1 MRKLCKATL
10 TVAMT
15 TAALLVAGCNG
26 TSVTNRGDTAAG
38 GQDGKGEVTGSLQLT
53 FWGGANRAR
62 KTNAVADMFVKAY
75 PGVTIDRQN
84 ADFGNYFNK
93 LNIQASSKTLPC
105 VTQLQGRQLNDYT
118 KRKVLLPLD
127 PMIESGAINVDDI
140 PKSIVD
146 TGRGPDGKLYF
157 LPYGAAYDAVGVNA
171 TLAEKAGVGLPP
183 DGYDWKQYTDW
194 ITRAQAKLPA
204 GTFAAGA
211 RGGVPNYFIAYN
223 LANGKQ
229 LFTDDGKLGFTKET
243 LVDYWNIWEKL
254 RKSGVTM
261 SADTQADEPEG
272 AEQGFI
278 AQGMLLTDSIPG
290 NALTPASATLASKGT
305 GQHLTTLPMP
315 SGPSGSG
322 NAMFTSGFAIPT
334 NCTNIPT
341 AAAFI
346 NFFTNDLAAGKVFA
360 SDNGAATNTKVLDA
374 QLKDP
379 ALPAL
384 KKHELQLYSQIVAK
398 KPPTILYPPGYQAT
412 FESAYSR
419 AYEEVAFGKKTVQ
432 QAADS
437 FFTEADAGLGG

>member
-1 MRKLCKATL
+1 MRKLSTATL
-10 TVAMT
+10 ALVAGT
-15 TAALLVAGCNG
+15 ALLVAGCNG
-26 TSVTNRGDTAAG
+26 TSITNSGGSAAG
-38 GQDGKGEVTGSLQLT
+38 GQDGKGDVTGNLQLT
-53 FWGGANRAR
+53 FWGGANRAA
-62 KTNAVADMFVKAY
+62 KTNAVADLFVKAH

-105 VTQLQGRQLNDYT
+105 VMQLQGRQLNDYT

-157 LPYGAAYDAVGVNA
+157 LPYGAAYDAVGVNT
-171 TLAEKAGVGLPP
+171 TLAAKAGVGLPP
-183 DGYDWKQYTDW
+183 AGYDWKQYTDW
-194 ITRAQAKLPA
+194 MTKASAKLPA
-204 GTFAAGA
+204 GTFAAGS
-211 RGGVPNYFIAYN
+211 RGGLPNYFIAYN

-229 LFTDDGKLGFTKET
+229 LFTADGKLGFTKET
-243 LVDYWNIWEKL
+243 LIEYWNMWEKL
-254 RKSGVTM
+254 RKAGVTM
-261 SADTQADEPEG
+261 SADTQADEPAG

-278 AQGMLLTDSIPG
+278 AQGKLLTDSIPG
-290 NALTPASATLASKGT
+290 NALTPASATLASKAG
-305 GQHLTTLPMP
+305 GQQLTTLPMP
-315 SGPSGSG
+315 SGPQGSG

-334 NCTNIPT
+334 NCTNVPT

-346 NFFTNDLAAGKVFA
+346 NFFTNDLEAGKVFK

-374 QLKDP
+374 QIKDP

-384 KKHELQLYSQIVAK
+384 KKHELELYAQIVAK

-412 FESAYSR
+412 FESAFTR

-437 FFTEADAGLGG
+437 FFAEADAGLGG

>member
-1 MRKLCKATL
+1 MKRLG
-10 TVAMT
+10 
-15 TAALLVAGCNG
+15 TAALACAALLVVAGCNG
-26 TSVTNRGDTAAG
+26 TSVTGSGGTDGVAA
-38 GQDGKGEVTGSLQLT
+38 QDGKGDVKGSLQLT
-53 FWGGANRAR
+53 FWGGANRAA
-62 KTNAVADMFVKAY
+62 KTNAVTDMFVKAH

-105 VTQLQGRQLNDYT
+105 VMQLQGRQLNDYT

-127 PMIESGAINVDDI
+127 PMIESGAIKVDDI
-140 PKSIVD
+140 PKSVVD

-171 TLAEKAGVGLPP
+171 TLAQQAGVGLPP

-194 ITRAQAKLPA
+194 MTRAKAKLPA
-204 GTFAAGA
+204 GTFAAGS
-211 RGGVPNYFIAYN
+211 RGGLPNYFIAYN

-243 LVDYWNIWEKL
+243 LVEYWTMWENL
-254 RKSGVTM
+254 RKAGVTM
-261 SADTQADEPEG
+261 SADTQADEPKG

-278 AQGMLLTDSIPG
+278 AQGKLMTDSIPG
-290 NALTPASATLASKGT
+290 NALTPASATLATKGG
-305 GQHLTTLPMP
+305 GQKLTTLPMP

-334 NCTNIPT
+334 NCDNVPT

-346 NFFTNDLAAGKVFA
+346 DFFTNDLEAGKVFK

-374 QLKDP
+374 QIKDP

-384 KKHELQLYSQIVAK
+384 KKHELELYAQIVAK

-412 FESAYSR
+412 FESAYTR

-437 FFTEADAGLGG
+437 FFTEANAGLGG

>member
-1 MRKLCKATL
+1 MRKLS
-10 TVAMT
+10 
-15 TAALLVAGCNG
+15 TAALVAGAAMLVASCNG
-26 TSVTNRGDTAAG
+26 TSITNSGDTAAG
-38 GQDGKGEVTGSLQLT
+38 GQDGKGDVTGSLQLT
-53 FWGGANRAR
+53 FWGGANRAA
-62 KTNAVADMFVKAY
+62 KTNAVADLFVKAH
-75 PGVTIDRQN
+75 PGVKIDRQN

-105 VTQLQGRQLNDYT
+105 VMQLQGRQLNDYT

-127 PMIESGAINVDDI
+127 PMIESGAINVDDV
-140 PKSIVD
+140 PKSVVD

-171 TLAEKAGVGLPP
+171 TLAAKAGVGLPP
-183 DGYDWKQYTDW
+183 AGYDWKQYTDW
-194 ITRAQAKLPA
+194 MTKAQAKLPA
-204 GTFAAGA
+204 GTFAAGS
-211 RGGVPNYFIAYN
+211 RGGLPNYFIAYN

-243 LVDYWNIWEKL
+243 LIEYWDMWEKL
-254 RKSGVTM
+254 RKAGVTM

-278 AQGMLLTDSIPG
+278 AQGKLLTDSIPG
-290 NALTPASATLASKGT
+290 NALTPASATLASKAG
-305 GQHLTTLPMP
+305 GQQLTTLPMP
-315 SGPSGSG
+315 SGPQGSG

-334 NCTNIPT
+334 NCTNVPT

-346 NFFTNDLAAGKVFA
+346 NFFTNDLEAGKVFK
-360 SDNGAATNTKVLDA
+360 SDNGAATNTKVLDV
-374 QLKDP
+374 QIKDP

-384 KKHELQLYSQIVAK
+384 KKHELELYAQIVAK

-412 FESAYSR
+412 FESAFTR

>member
-1 MRKLCKATL
+1 MRRIG
-10 TVAMT
+10 
-15 TAALLVAGCNG
+15 TAALALLMVAGCGG
-26 TSVTNRGDTAAG
+26 TKVGDPGGDSAAG
-38 GQDGKGEVTGSLQLT
+38 GQDGKGDVKGGLQLT
-53 FWGGANRAR
+53 FWGGANRAA
-62 KTNAVADMFVKAY
+62 KTNAVADLFVKAH
-75 PGVTIDRQN
+75 PGVTVDRQN

-105 VTQLQGRQLNDYT
+105 VMQLQGRQLNDYT

-127 PMIESGAINVDDI
+127 PMIESGAIKVGDI
-140 PKSIVD
+140 PKEVVD

-157 LPYGAAYDAVGVNA
+157 LPYGAAYDAVGVNV
-171 TLAEKAGVGLPP
+171 TLAEQAGVGLPP
-183 DGYDWKQYTDW
+183 EGYDWKQYTDW
-194 ITRAQAKLPA
+194 MTRAQAKLPA

-211 RGGVPNYFIAYN
+211 RGSTPNYFIAYN

-243 LVDYWNIWEKL
+243 LIEYWEMWEKL
-254 RKSGVTM
+254 RKAGVTM
-261 SADTQADEPEG
+261 SADSQADEPTS

-278 AQGMLLTDSIPG
+278 AQGKILTDSMPG
-290 NALTPASATLASKGT
+290 NALTPASATLASKPG
-305 GQHLTTLPMP
+305 GQKLTTLPMP
-315 SGPSGSG
+315 SGPEGGG

-334 NCTNIPT
+334 NCDNVPT

-346 NFFTNDLAAGKVFA
+346 DFFTNDLEAGKVFK

-379 ALPAL
+379 ALAPL
-384 KKHELQLYSQIVAK
+384 KKHELELFAQIVAK

-437 FFTEADAGLGG
+437 FFAEAGAGLGG